1 MKNNLFKI
9 IVVGLAILSISLS
22 GCETLKKKFTREP
35 KKYKKPA
42 IAVYEDGAAQAYP
55 NSVLYQ
61 SHYVLWKSWQDEL
74 MNALG
79 GNHKKETECA
89 GGALSEMKSM
99 KRLLNETGQ
108 VAIEPFVLELGNLAS
123 RVESGNL
130 SFASMRQLKN
140 ELDQHKLRF
149 EKKFHYHK
157 ITSWIKPDQPQEPPA
172 AIYPEETSPN
182 NEQ

>member
-9 IVVGLAILSISLS
+9 MVVGLAVLSVSLS

-35 KKYKKPA
+35 QKQKKSPVA
-42 IAVYEDGAAQAYP
+42 ALDSGAAQSYP

-74 MNALG
+74 VISLG

-89 GGALSEMKSM
+89 ERALSEQKGMKN
-99 KRLLNETGQ
+99 LLNEAGQ
-108 VAIEPFVLELGNLAS
+108 AAIEPFVVELENLAS
-123 RVESGNL
+123 RVENGNL
-130 SFASMRQLKN
+130 SFAGTKQLKN
-140 ELDQHKLRF
+140 ELDQYKSRF

-157 ITSWIKPDQPQEPPA
+157 ITSWIKPDQP
-172 AIYPEETSPN
+172 I